1 MESSNAAG
9 GGGRIGGWHRTAR
22 TATFFQRG
30 IFGSE
35 RTAWIALVVY
45 TILLYS
51 TLTLTNYL
59 YRATFD
65 WLGKSTVSQ
74 GIYTTAALIA
84 LALLVFVWLRLPR
97 TPSACATLG
106 IIGLLTYY
114 TMSLEY
120 IPANRIHFFQYC
132 PLAILGLEALRF
144 RVRDRN
150 VYLWTFLLVSLIGIG
165 DEFLQGLL
173 PGRHFDTKDVVVN
186 ALAVLLALAFVG
198 FVVREENYP
207 WGKREG

>member
-1 MESSNAAG
+1 MAPSRQDSPL
-9 GGGRIGGWHRTAR
+9 
-22 TATFFQRG
+22 FQRG

-35 RTAWIALVVY
+35 RTAWITLVVY
-45 TILLYS
+45 TLLLYA
-51 TLTLTNYL
+51 TLTLTNDL

-65 WLGKSTVSQ
+65 WLGKSAVSQ
-74 GIYTTAALIA
+74 GIYAIAALIA

-97 TPSACATLG
+97 TPATYATLG
-106 IIGLLTYY
+106 TIGLVVYY

-144 RVRDRN
+144 RVPDRN
-150 VYLWTFLLVSLIGIG
+150 VYLWTFLLVSLIGVG

-173 PGRHFDTKDVVVN
+173 PDRHFDTKDVVVN
-186 ALAVLLALAFVG
+186 SLAGLLALAFVG

>member
-1 MESSNAAG
+1 MAPDRQDSPL
-9 GGGRIGGWHRTAR
+9 
-22 TATFFQRG
+22 FQRG

-45 TILLYS
+45 TTLLYA
-51 TLTLTNYL
+51 TLTLTNDL

-74 GIYTTAALIA
+74 GIYAIVGLIA
-84 LALLVFVWLRLPR
+84 VVLLVFVWLRLPR
-97 TPSACATLG
+97 TPSTYAALG

-114 TMSLEY
+114 TMSLEN
-120 IPANRIHFFQYC
+120 IPANRIHFFRYC

-150 VYLWTFLLVSLIGIG
+150 LYLWTFLLVSLIGVG

-173 PGRHFDTKDVVVN
+173 PDRHFDTKDVVVN
-186 ALAVLLALAFVG
+186 ALAGLLALAFVG
-198 FVVREENYP
+198 FAVREENYP
-207 WGKREG
+207 WGKRGG

>member
-1 MESSNAAG
+1 MTPDRQDSPL
-9 GGGRIGGWHRTAR
+9 
-22 TATFFQRG
+22 FQRG
-30 IFGSE
+30 IFGRE
-35 RTAWIALVVY
+35 RTAWITLGVY
-45 TILLYS
+45 TLLLYA
-51 TLTLTNYL
+51 TLTLTNDL

-65 WLGKSTVSQ
+65 WLGKSAVSR
-74 GIYTTAALIA
+74 GIYAVAALIA
-84 LALLVFVWLRLPR
+84 VALLVFVWRRLPR
-97 TPSACATLG
+97 TPATYATLVS
-106 IIGLLTYY
+106 IGLLTYY

-150 VYLWTFLLVSLIGIG
+150 VYLWALLLVSLIGVG

-186 ALAVLLALAFVG
+186 ALAGLLALVFVG

>member
-1 MESSNAAG
+1 MAPNRQDSPL
-9 GGGRIGGWHRTAR
+9 
-22 TATFFQRG
+22 FQRG

-45 TILLYS
+45 TTLLYA
-51 TLTLTNYL
+51 TLTNDL

-74 GIYTTAALIA
+74 GIYAIAGLIA
-84 LALLVFVWLRLPR
+84 VVLLVFVWLRLPR
-97 TPSACATLG
+97 TPSTYAAVG

-114 TMSLEY
+114 TMSLEN

-150 VYLWTFLLVSLIGIG
+150 LYLWTFLLVSLIGVG

-173 PGRHFDTKDVVVN
+173 TDRHFDTKDVVVN
-186 ALAVLLALAFVG
+186 ALAGLLALAFVG
-198 FVVREENYP
+198 FAVREENYP
-207 WGKREG
+207 WGKRGG

>member
-1 MESSNAAG
+1 MAPNRQDSPL
-9 GGGRIGGWHRTAR
+9 
-22 TATFFQRG
+22 FQRG

-45 TILLYS
+45 TNLLYA
-51 TLTLTNYL
+51 TLTLTNDL

-74 GIYTTAALIA
+74 GIYAIAGLIA
-84 LALLVFVWLRLPR
+84 VVLLVFVWLRLPR
-97 TPSACATLG
+97 TPSTYAAVG

-114 TMSLEY
+114 TMSLEN

-150 VYLWTFLLVSLIGIG
+150 LYLWTFLLVSLIGVG

-173 PGRHFDTKDVVVN
+173 PIVTLIR
-186 ALAVLLALAFVG
+186 
-198 FVVREENYP
+198 RM
-207 WGKREG
+207 W